1 MTTSPKTIS
10 KTTSS
15 TQEYPAIDPSPAVQ
29 APPFVLLRNLNRGGG
44 LVLLSLR
51 RLRHYVGLN
60 FLALIG
66 VILAVGL
73 VTSAGFFSQA
83 VDTVVMR
90 QELAEY
96 SRITGKPPFS
106 IRVFNSS
113 TAAVPLSLEW
123 ATELGKGI
131 AHTLSQEMNLPASD
145 LLLQV
150 NSGIVSMRTQRDGAT
165 ASTNVNVFYQDGI
178 AGYMSIAQGVA
189 MDENASS
196 ADQVDVWVHA
206 RLAGKIG
213 VDVGDAISLSL
224 SGSEQSV
231 PGRVAGV
238 WQAADPKDAYWLSD
252 PDQAFQDGLVVRRA
266 DYIGRIEPL
275 LPLLR
280 LGLGGVVRSDLLGQ
294 RAGLGADAVA
304 LLALLVQTGV

>member
-1 MTTSPKTIS
+1 MTTSPNTRIKTD
-10 KTTSS
+10 SS
-15 TQEYPAIDPSPAVQ
+15 DQASSDPAYSPVAPSPAVQ
-29 APPFVLLRNLNRGGG
+29 APPFVLWRNLNRGAG

-131 AHTLSQEMNLPASD
+131 ATTLSQELNLPVSD
-145 LLLQV
+145 LLLQA
-150 NSGIVSMRTQRDGAT
+150 NSGIISMRTERGGAT
-165 ASTNVNVFYQDGI
+165 SSTNVNVFYQDGI

-189 MDENASS
+189 LDESAASGE
-196 ADQVDVWVHA
+196 QVDVWIHT
-206 RLAGKIG
+206 RLVDKIG
-213 VDVGDAISLSL
+213 VDVGDLISLSL
-224 SGSEQSV
+224 SSSEQSV

-238 WQAADPKDAYWLSD
+238 WQAADPKDAYWLTRTRPFRMPWSCAG
-252 PDQAFQDGLVVRRA
+252 PIISGVSNPCWLSKS
-266 DYIGRIEPL
+266 GP
-275 LPLLR
+275 PP
-280 LGLGGVVRSDLLGQ
+280 GG
-294 RAGLGADAVA
+294 
-304 LLALLVQTGV
+304 